1 MITPKEQ
8 LSIFQERV
16 KELKA
21 TRFLRTKK
29 YFSIKLFFSEK
40 LDEYKAESILPE
52 EDDLKA
58 FLLTLRQFVS
68 SDEPIYLPKMFKLV
82 ISGINDKKLRDLIIP
97 VQRSW
102 NKNQFNVGI
111 KYDINNQELKMRD
124 IWDLYING
132 KYFHN
137 DPDLIKKWDTFFEPD
152 VATTKFILLLYAD
165 KVLTAILFLDAVI
178 SMSEKMGKFKIM

>member
-1 MITPKEQ
+1 
-8 LSIFQERV
+8 
-16 KELKA
+16 
-21 TRFLRTKK
+21 
-29 YFSIKLFFSEK
+29 
-40 LDEYKAESILPE
+40 
-52 EDDLKA
+52 
-58 FLLTLRQFVS
+58 
-68 SDEPIYLPKMFKLV
+68 
-82 ISGINDKKLRDLIIP
+82 
-97 VQRSW
+97 
-102 NKNQFNVGI
+102 
-111 KYDINNQELKMRD
+111 MRD